1 MQGYTEA
8 PFRHFHARLSGGADE
23 YYTPFIRFEQGHA
36 RPKDM
41 RDLTSPLNDNHT
53 VVPQIIFK
61 DLDEFRTL
69 TDELVSAGFH
79 RIDLNM
85 GCPFPPQ
92 VNRGRGAGLLR
103 RPDIIKQVVQEI
115 HRRPEIS
122 FSVKMRPGIDNI
134 RDWENIL
141 PLLNV
146 AKLAAL
152 TVHPRLAAN
161 QYSGDLEIRQFER
174 ILLTSAN
181 PVIFN
186 GDITTPDQIDVIRTR
201 YPERIGIM
209 VGRGLLMRPSIFDE
223 YRNGYEIER
232 AKLLLQLVA
241 FHQYIFEYYDE
252 TLNGEVHLLQ
262 KMKPF
267 WDYSEAI
274 IGRRNWKAI
283 KKSSSVPGYLAAV
296 RNIII

>member
-36 RPKDM
+36 RQKDM

-115 HRRPEIS
+115 HQRPEIS

-152 TVHPRLAAN
+152 AVHPRLAAN

-201 YPERIGIM
+201 YPEIIGIM

>member
-1 MQGYTEA
+1 
-8 PFRHFHARLSGGADE
+8 
-23 YYTPFIRFEQGHA
+23 
-36 RPKDM
+36 M

-61 DLDEFRTL
+61 DLDEFCTL

-201 YPERIGIM
+201 YPEIIGIM